1 MIVNLLLSHVHLP
14 FICFVNYRIFFAKTL
29 AYTTYK
35 QNTELFIKKKG
46 IDKYIHFIEV
56 STVITQL
63 TTNN

>member
-14 FICFVNYRIFFAKTL
+14 FICLVIHRAFSAETL
-29 AYTTYK
+29 ACTTHK

-56 STVITQL
+56 SAVITQL
-63 TTNN
+63 TTNI